1 MRSKILIVDDSA
13 TIRHQL
19 RACLEGAGYEVLEAE
34 NGAVGLTRASAEP
47 VDLLIVDLNMPLM
60 NGLEMLEGLRKIPAK
75 ASVPAFVL
83 TTESSREMVARGR
96 KCGATAWIVKPF
108 KPDVLIKGIAQI
120 LSRRA
125 A

>member
-1 MRSKILIVDDSA
+1 
-13 TIRHQL
+13 
-19 RACLEGAGYEVLEAE
+19 
-34 NGAVGLTRASAEP
+34 
-47 VDLLIVDLNMPLM
+47 
-60 NGLEMLEGLRKIPAK
+60 MLEGLRKVPAK

-96 KCGATAWIVKPF
+96 KCGAAAWIVKPF

>member
-1 MRSKILIVDDSA
+1 MRRKILIVDDSA

-19 RACLEGAGYEVLEAE
+19 RACLESAGYEVLEAE
-34 NGAVGLTRASAEP
+34 NGAVGLTRATAES

-60 NGLEMLEGLRKIPAK
+60 NGLEMLEGLRRIPAK